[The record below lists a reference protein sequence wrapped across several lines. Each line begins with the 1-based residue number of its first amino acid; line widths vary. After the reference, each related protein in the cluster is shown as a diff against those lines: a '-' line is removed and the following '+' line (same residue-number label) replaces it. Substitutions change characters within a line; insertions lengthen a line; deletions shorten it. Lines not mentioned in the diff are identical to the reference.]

1 MPGCTRRVRPRHTP
15 ALLIQEPLVKL
26 VRAVVAAA
34 IAVAAAVAFQMAAS
48 NASAEDSPD
57 CIHCWGSQDH

>member
-1 MPGCTRRVRPRHTP
+1 M
-15 ALLIQEPLVKL
+15 KL

-48 NASAEDSPD
+48 NASATDSPD
-57 CIHCWGSQDH
+57 CITCWGSQDH